1 MPSHDRRT
9 ARWAPWLAA
18 LALTA
23 CGHEAETATV
33 RPEPATTSASAQPDD
48 RSPGA
53 TAEAPAAPPAAIA
66 ATPAAA
72 AGAEAERTEGAG
84 AEPGT
89 EGAGSGTEGAGAEA
103 SAGAGGGTSAGSSA
117 LAVPTT
123 PPVPSPVPEVSP
135 PSLHDAIRQV
145 VRMPADRA
153 LNRAARSHRMRIQS
167 LSWEDT
173 GRYAGSSVGPNIS
186 DLTLEVFERLP
197 PTRSGRARQRTYL
210 LPVLRYPN
218 FTDRTADVPADR
230 FWVRVGNQR
239 AGAAPTDLS
248 PVPLTEVLS
257 HLRTYLSD
265 PDSLRS
271 ASDDFTAPRD
281 THYLVS
287 AQHVFVPLPDGV
299 RVEWAPV
306 LFNYQSEP
314 GMPAVLC
321 LVITREGTSIQ
332 IIENRPD
339 PIHPEGWG
347 QRLYF
352 NHGGQ
357 RTLFTAERR
366 SDVAE
371 RIEAGQAR
379 PEDATALEEG
389 ADMVMIVQV
398 PLRLPYQSPR
408 SAASGGLGGGMGYGS
423 GAGGFAAPASRSAS
437 DGSAESDVERAVVG
451 HGLEEGP
458 LAEVRNRRIR
468 RDPRFPIRVTVQFY
482 RATSNGVVSEE
493 DLDAAV
499 STIERV
505 YSEADYVGSL
515 VVGSQER
522 PTSWIRPSPPAG
534 DPATP

>member
-1 MPSHDRRT
+1 MPS
-9 ARWAPWLAA
+9 
-18 LALTA
+18 
-23 CGHEAETATV
+23 
-33 RPEPATTSASAQPDD
+33 
-48 RSPGA
+48 
-53 TAEAPAAPPAAIA
+53 
-66 ATPAAA
+66 
-72 AGAEAERTEGAG
+72 
-84 AEPGT
+84 
-89 EGAGSGTEGAGAEA
+89 
-103 SAGAGGGTSAGSSA
+103 
-117 LAVPTT
+117 
-123 PPVPSPVPEVSP
+123 
-135 PSLHDAIRQV
+135 
-145 VRMPADRA
+145 DRA
-153 LNRAARSHRMRIQS
+153 LARAARARHMRIQN

-173 GRYAGSSVGPNIS
+173 GRFMGSSVGPNIS
-186 DLTLEVFERLP
+186 DLTLEVLERV
-197 PTRSGRARQRTYL
+197 PTRNGRTRQRTYL
-210 LPVLRYPN
+210 LPALRYPN

-239 AGAAPTDLS
+239 PGAAPGDLS

-257 HLRTYLSD
+257 HLRDYLSV
-265 PDSLRS
+265 PESLRGENQ
-271 ASDDFTAPRD
+271 DFTAPRD

-287 AQHVFVPLPDGV
+287 AQHVFVPVPDGV

-306 LFNYQSEP
+306 LFNYQSNP
-314 GMPAVLC
+314 GEPAVLC
-321 LVITREGTSIQ
+321 LVITREGTSIT

-339 PIHPEGWG
+339 PLHPDGWG

-398 PLRLPYQSPR
+398 PLRLPYAPR
-408 SAASGGLGGGMGYGS
+408 RAMSSGGGLGS
-423 GAGGFAAPASRSAS
+423 GAGYGAAAGAFADGDSSGASR
-437 DGSAESDVERAVVG
+437 GRTSDVERAVVG

-458 LAEVRNRRIR
+458 FQEIRNRRIR

-482 RATSNGVVSEE
+482 RATSNGVVSEA
-493 DLDAAV
+493 DLESAV

-505 YSEADYVGSL
+505 YAEADFVGSL

-522 PTSWIRPSPPAG
+522 PTSWVRPSPQGASTP
-534 DPATP
+534 DTATP

>member
-1 MPSHDRRT
+1 MRANTSSMHLRPETAT
-9 ARWAPWLAA
+9 ARARWLA
-18 LALTA
+18 LALA
-23 CGHEAETATV
+23 LASCGHEAEAATV
-33 RPEPATTSASAQPDD
+33 RPEPAATSAEPRAPEGNTPQPHAPSAPEA
-48 RSPGA
+48 SPGA
-53 TAEAPAAPPAAIA
+53 TGSGPEVAARAEGASPDETAAGVGTGAGDPAATQAP
-66 ATPAAA
+66 T
-72 AGAEAERTEGAG
+72 
-84 AEPGT
+84 
-89 EGAGSGTEGAGAEA
+89 A
-103 SAGAGGGTSAGSSA
+103 SATATA
-117 LAVPTT
+117 
-123 PPVPSPVPEVSP
+123 PSPVPEVPQPSP
-135 PSLHDAIRQV
+135 PALHDAIRQV
-145 VRMPADRA
+145 VRMPSDRA
-153 LNRAARSHRMRIQS
+153 LARAARARHMRIQN

-173 GRYAGSSVGPNIS
+173 GRFMGSSVGPNIS
-186 DLTLEVFERLP
+186 DLTLEVLERV
-197 PTRSGRARQRTYL
+197 PTRNGRTRQRTYL
-210 LPVLRYPN
+210 LPALRYPN

-239 AGAAPTDLS
+239 PGAAPGDLS

-257 HLRTYLSD
+257 HLRDYLSV
-265 PDSLRS
+265 PESLRGENQ
-271 ASDDFTAPRD
+271 DFTAPRD

-287 AQHVFVPLPDGV
+287 AQHVFVPVPDGV

-306 LFNYQSEP
+306 LFNYQSNP
-314 GMPAVLC
+314 GEPAVLC
-321 LVITREGTSIQ
+321 LVITREGTSIT

-339 PIHPEGWG
+339 PLHPDGWG

-398 PLRLPYQSPR
+398 PLRLPYAPR
-408 SAASGGLGGGMGYGS
+408 RAMSSGGGLGS
-423 GAGGFAAPASRSAS
+423 GAGYGAAAGAFADGDSSGASR
-437 DGSAESDVERAVVG
+437 GRTSDVERAVVG

-458 LAEVRNRRIR
+458 FQEIRNRRIR

-482 RATSNGVVSEE
+482 RATSNGVVSEA
-493 DLDAAV
+493 DLESAV

-505 YSEADYVGSL
+505 YAEADFVGSL

-522 PTSWIRPSPPAG
+522 PTSWVRPSPQGASTP
-534 DPATP
+534 DTATP